1 MPILYNKLKKE
12 GRMGE
17 IGGNGVAK
25 KHVFL
30 KLIVLLLLV
39 YFISTLVTAQVQI
52 NNKREQLQQI
62 EETCEEQLVANKE
75 LERQILLYQ
84 DEEYVQRA
92 AREELGY
99 GTADEKLYIDSS
111 GN

>member
-1 MPILYNKLKKE
+1 
-12 GRMGE
+12 MGE

-92 AREELGY
+92 AREEVGL
-99 GTADEKLYIDSS
+99 GTADE
-111 GN
+111 

>member
-1 MPILYNKLKKE
+1 MTN
-12 GRMGE
+12 M
-17 IGGNGVAK
+17 AK
-25 KHVFL
+25 KHIFL
-30 KLIVLLLLV
+30 KLLVLVLLV
-39 YFISTLVTAQVQI
+39 YFVSTLVTAQVQI
-52 NNKREQLQQI
+52 NNKKEELRQI
-62 EETCEEQLVANKE
+62 EQECEEQLVANKE

-99 GTADEKLYIDSS
+99 GAADEKLFIDSS

>member
-1 MPILYNKLKKE
+1 M
-12 GRMGE
+12 
-17 IGGNGVAK
+17 AK
-25 KHVFL
+25 KHLLL
-30 KLIVLLLLV
+30 KLLVLVLLV

-52 NNKREQLQQI
+52 NNKKEELRHIEQQ
-62 EETCEEQLVANKE
+62 CEEQLVANKE

-99 GTADEKLYIDSS
+99 GAADEKLYIDSS

>member
-1 MPILYNKLKKE
+1 VTSL
-12 GRMGE
+12 
-17 IGGNGVAK
+17 VK
-25 KHVFL
+25 KHLFL
-30 KLIVLLLLV
+30 KLIVLILLV
-39 YFISTLVTAQVQI
+39 YFISTLVSAQVQI
-52 NNKREQLQQI
+52 NNKREELQKI
-62 EETCEEQLVANKE
+62 EQECEEQLVANKE

>member
-1 MPILYNKLKKE
+1 M
-12 GRMGE
+12 
-17 IGGNGVAK
+17 AK
-25 KHVFL
+25 RHLFL
-30 KLIVLLLLV
+30 KLIVLVLLV
-39 YFISTLVTAQVQI
+39 YFISTLVSAQVQI
-52 NNKREQLQQI
+52 NNKREELQQI
-62 EETCEEQLVANKE
+62 EQKCEEQQVANKE
-75 LERQILLYQ
+75 LERQIMLYQ

>member
-1 MPILYNKLKKE
+1 MT
-12 GRMGE
+12 
-17 IGGNGVAK
+17 GVAK
-25 KHVFL
+25 KHLFL
-30 KLIVLLLLV
+30 KLIVLVLLV
-39 YFISTLVTAQVQI
+39 YFISTLVSAQVQI
-52 NNKREQLQQI
+52 NNKREELQKI
-62 EETCEEQLVANKE
+62 EQQCEEQLVENKE

-92 AREELGY
+92 AREELGF

>member
-1 MPILYNKLKKE
+1 MTSL
-12 GRMGE
+12 
-17 IGGNGVAK
+17 VK
-25 KHVFL
+25 KHLFL
-30 KLIVLLLLV
+30 KLIVLILLV
-39 YFISTLVTAQVQI
+39 YFISTLVSAQVQI
-52 NNKREQLQQI
+52 NNKREELQKI
-62 EETCEEQLVANKE
+62 EQECEKQLVANKE

>member
-1 MPILYNKLKKE
+1 MTSL
-12 GRMGE
+12 
-17 IGGNGVAK
+17 VK
-25 KHVFL
+25 KHLFL
-30 KLIVLLLLV
+30 KLIVLILLV
-39 YFISTLVTAQVQI
+39 YFISTLVSAQVQI
-52 NNKREQLQQI
+52 NNKREELQKI
-62 EETCEEQLVANKE
+62 EQECEEQLVANKE

>member
-1 MPILYNKLKKE
+1 MVKKNLLFKLVIL
-12 GRMGE
+12 
-17 IGGNGVAK
+17 
-25 KHVFL
+25 
-30 KLIVLLLLV
+30 VLV
-39 YFISTLVTAQVQI
+39 IYFVSTLVSAQVQI
-52 NNKREQLQQI
+52 NSKREELKQI
-62 EETCEEQLVANKE
+62 EQSCEEQRVANKE
-75 LERQILLYQ
+75 LERQIMLYQ

>member
-1 MPILYNKLKKE
+1 M
-12 GRMGE
+12 
-17 IGGNGVAK
+17 VK
-25 KHVFL
+25 KHLFL
-30 KLIVLLLLV
+30 KLIVLILLV
-39 YFISTLVTAQVQI
+39 YFISTLVSAQVQI
-52 NNKREQLQQI
+52 NNKREELQKI
-62 EETCEEQLVANKE
+62 EQECEEQLVANKE

>member
-1 MPILYNKLKKE
+1 M
-12 GRMGE
+12 
-17 IGGNGVAK
+17 AK
-25 KHVFL
+25 KHLFL
-30 KLIVLLLLV
+30 KLIVLVLLV
-39 YFISTLVTAQVQI
+39 YFISTLVSAQVQI
-52 NNKREQLQQI
+52 NNKREELQKI
-62 EETCEEQLVANKE
+62 EQECEEQLVENKE

>member
-1 MPILYNKLKKE
+1 M
-12 GRMGE
+12 
-17 IGGNGVAK
+17 AK
-25 KHVFL
+25 RHLFL
-30 KLIVLLLLV
+30 KLVVLALLV
-39 YFISTLVTAQVQI
+39 YFTSTLVSAQVQI
-52 NNKREQLQQI
+52 NSKREELHRI
-62 EETCEEQLVANKE
+62 EQECENQLVANKE
-75 LERQILLYQ
+75 LERQILLFQ

>member
-1 MPILYNKLKKE
+1 M
-12 GRMGE
+12 
-17 IGGNGVAK
+17 AK
-25 KHVFL
+25 KHLFL
-30 KLIVLLLLV
+30 KLIVLVLMV
-39 YFISTLVTAQVQI
+39 YFISTLVSAQVQI
-52 NNKREQLQQI
+52 NNKREELQKI
-62 EETCEEQLVANKE
+62 EQECEEQLVENKE

>member
-1 MPILYNKLKKE
+1 M
-12 GRMGE
+12 
-17 IGGNGVAK
+17 AK
-25 KHVFL
+25 KHLFL
-30 KLIVLLLLV
+30 KLIVLVLLV
-39 YFISTLVTAQVQI
+39 YFISTLVSAQVQI
-52 NNKREQLQQI
+52 NNKREELQKI
-62 EETCEEQLVANKE
+62 EQECEEQLVENTE

>member
-1 MPILYNKLKKE
+1 MVKKNLLFKLVIL
-12 GRMGE
+12 
-17 IGGNGVAK
+17 
-25 KHVFL
+25 
-30 KLIVLLLLV
+30 VLV
-39 YFISTLVTAQVQI
+39 IYFVSTLVSARVQI
-52 NNKREQLQQI
+52 NSKREELKQI
-62 EETCEEQLVANKE
+62 EQSCEEQRVANKE
-75 LERQILLYQ
+75 LERQIMLYQ